1 MDRILINIA
10 GIIFLLL
17 YILIVYYVGRGLET
31 MIFGQ
36 REPGQRKKPW
46 LFWVLYSLLNLS
58 VVTTALLPEGML
70 KRILY
75 MTGVWFIGWFTY
87 LLMLFLLADLFLWLS
102 RKLLGRG
109 YGKGTIFAKD
119 RRKEKRR
126 KVLFLMTLLATAIT
140 IYGGFH
146 AKDVTTVRYD
156 VQIDKP
162 RGNLDALNVVMVSDI
177 HLGYIVGRK
186 DIEKM
191 AAAIQ
196 ALDPDL
202 VILAGD
208 IFDDN
213 LHAVR
218 EQDEIKELLRGIEST
233 YGTYAALGNHDAG
246 STYPDMV
253 QFLQDSGIVLLQD
266 EGVLVGESFFL
277 AGRKD
282 IRPIG
287 DQGDVRKP
295 LDSYLSTVDNTRPF
309 IMIDHQ
315 PVALED
321 AQAFGVDLLLSGHS
335 HKGQIFPGR
344 IFTRMIYRNDWGYL
358 RMGSLHSVVS
368 SGVGTWGPP
377 LRVGTDSEVVQIMV
391 EFQP

>member
-1 MDRILINIA
+1 
-10 GIIFLLL
+10 
-17 YILIVYYVGRGLET
+17 T
-31 MIFGQ
+31 
-36 REPGQRKKPW
+36 
-46 LFWVLYSLLNLS
+46 
-58 VVTTALLPEGML
+58 

-75 MTGVWFIGWFTY
+75 TAGVWFMGWFTY
-87 LLMLFLLADLFLWLS
+87 LLMLYLLADLFSWIS
-102 RKLLGRG
+102 RKMSGRG
-109 YGKGTIFAKD
+109 YGKGTIFGMD

-126 KVLFLMTLLATAIT
+126 KVLFLMTLLATAVT
-140 IYGGFH
+140 VYGGLH

-156 VQIDKP
+156 VAIDKP
-162 RGNLDALNVVMVSDI
+162 GGNLDALNVVMVSDI
-177 HLGYIVGRK
+177 HLGYIVGK
-186 DIEKM
+186 NDIEKM
-191 AAAIQ
+191 TAAIR

-202 VILAGD
+202 VIIAGD

-213 LHAVR
+213 LLAVR
-218 EQDEIKELLRGIEST
+218 ELDEIKALLQGIEST
-233 YGTYAALGNHDAG
+233 YGTFAALGNHDAG
-246 STYPDMV
+246 RTYPEMV

-282 IRPIG
+282 FRPIG

-295 LDSYLSTVDNTRPF
+295 LDSYLSAVDKTRPF
-309 IMIDHQ
+309 LMIDHQ

-321 AQAFGVDLLLSGHS
+321 AQAVGVDLLLSGHS

-368 SGVGTWGPP
+368 SGFGTRGPP

>member
-1 MDRILINIA
+1 MNRILLNLI

-17 YILIVYYVGRGLET
+17 YVLLIYYVGRGLET
-31 MIFGQ
+31 VLYGQ
-36 REPGQRKKPW
+36 KEPGQKKKHW
-46 LFWVLYSLLNLS
+46 LFWLAYVLLNLS
-58 VVTTALLPEGML
+58 VVSTTVLPEGTL
-70 KRILY
+70 KRVLY
-75 MTGVWFIGWFTY
+75 TIGVWFIGWFTY
-87 LLMLFLLADLFLWLS
+87 LLMFYLLADLFLWVS
-102 RKLLGRG
+102 RKVPGRG
-109 YGKGTIFAKD
+109 YGKGSIFAKD

-126 KVLFLMTLLATAIT
+126 MALLSMTLLATVVT
-140 IYGGFH
+140 VYGGFH

-156 VQIDKP
+156 VQVEKSG
-162 RGNLDALNVVMVSDI
+162 GNARSLNIVMVSDI
-177 HLGYIVGRK
+177 HLGYIVGVQDIRK
-186 DIEKM
+186 MTD
-191 AAAIQ
+191 AIR

-213 LHAVR
+213 FHAVR
-218 EQDEIKELLRGIEST
+218 DQEAIMELLRGMEST

-246 STYPDMV
+246 RTYPEMV
-253 QFLQDSGIVLLQD
+253 RFLEDSGIVVLED

-282 IRPIG
+282 YRPIG
-287 DQGDVRKP
+287 NQGEARKP
-295 LDSYLSTVDNTRPF
+295 LESYLSDVDKTRPF
-309 IMIDHQ
+309 LLIDHQ

-358 RMGSLHSVVS
+358 RMGTMHSVVT
-368 SGVGTWGPP
+368 SGFGTWGPP
-377 LRVGTDSEVVQIMV
+377 MRVGTDSEIVQVMV